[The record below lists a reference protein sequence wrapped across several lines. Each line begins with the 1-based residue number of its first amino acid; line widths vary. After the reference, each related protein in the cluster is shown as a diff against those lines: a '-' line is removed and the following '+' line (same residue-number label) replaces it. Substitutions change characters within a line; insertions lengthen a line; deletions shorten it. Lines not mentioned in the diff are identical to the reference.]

1 MRRCRRLHMRGG
13 MLVEHAGRRLHAQIE
28 NISMGGVC
36 ISLEARL
43 PVGADVALDIP
54 LLDGDPVLVW
64 AEVIYSHPDYTGL
77 RFEWAGLD
85 DPGRLLLHTALGA

>member
-1 MRRCRRLHMRGG
+1 MRGG
-13 MLVEHAGRRLHAQIE
+13 MFVDHAGRKLQAQIE
-28 NISMGGVC
+28 NISMGGVR
-36 ISLEARL
+36 IASEARL

-54 LLDGDPVLVW
+54 LPHGGLVLVW
-64 AEVIYSHPDYTGL
+64 AEVIYSHADYTGL